1 MLGNLFKAAVSVA
14 VTPIAVVI
22 DIVTLPASAFDNK
35 DAFHRTG
42 ALLNNAGDCLKEA
55 VKPVKGE

>member
-1 MLGNLFKAAVSVA
+1 MFALIIKAVVAVAVSPVA
-14 VTPIAVVI
+14 LVV

-42 ALLNNAGDCLKEA
+42 ALLKSAGDNVMKA
-55 VKPVKGE
+55 VNDD